1 MKYCRKCG
9 AELRDDDAFCPKCGA
24 KVEMEEGK
32 EDVFETIAEK
42 SPLPQYSAQD
52 VKPPKKKKS
61 HKVRNIIIV
70 VIAIFVLL
78 SCAVGSDDQ
87 SKKGKST
94 KNNQPV
100 VTAKVKSIKADY
112 AGSSE
117 AGAIVGKDLSQITVT
132 AKYTNGKSGDVTGFK
147 VKHPKLLKAG
157 SSVTVKVTYKGKS
170 TNLKVVCTT
179 ETLAQY
185 KAKCVSYAYKT
196 IARSPD
202 HYKGKR
208 WHIYGKIIQS
218 LDNDDGTFD
227 FRIATKNDGYGDY
240 YDDVVY
246 VKYEPAKGSEKLL
259 EDDKV
264 DVYGECRGDIS
275 YESTFGQKITI
286 PALYAKY
293 IIRR

>member
-1 MKYCRKCG
+1 MKYCWKCG
-9 AELRDDDAFCPKCGA
+9 AGLRDDDAFCPKCGA
-24 KVEMEEGK
+24 KAEAKEVK
-32 EDVFETIAEK
+32 EDDFETIAEK
-42 SPLPQYSAQD
+42 SPLPQYSVRD
-52 VKPPKKKKS
+52 EKPPKKKKS
-61 HKVRNIIIV
+61 HKVCNIIIV
-70 VIAIFVLL
+70 VIEIFVLL

>member
-24 KVEMEEGK
+24 KAEAEEGK
-32 EDVFETIAEK
+32 EDAFETIAEK
-42 SPLPQYSAQD
+42 SPLPHYSAQD
-52 VKPPKKKKS
+52 VKAPKKKKA

-117 AGAIVGKDLSQITVT
+117 AGAIVGKDLRQITVT
-132 AKYTNGKSGDVTGFK
+132 AKYTNGQSDEVTGFK
-147 VKHPKLLKAG
+147 VKHPKTLKAG

-246 VKYEPAKGSEKLL
+246 VKYKPAKGSEKLL